1 MEIKQMKELMAA
13 MARCG
18 TTEFELKKGD
28 FELRLKR
35 LDGSISQKPGSFDDL
50 DENGGRFAHQP
61 PVANAPLP
69 RGSDMT
75 PAHAQQQARDE
86 VQGNFITSPM
96 VGTYYSSPSPE
107 APAFVKV
114 GDKID
119 KGDVICIVE
128 AMKVMNEIKAQSSG
142 IVADVLLE
150 SGTPVEFGTKLFRIE

>member
-35 LDGSISQKPGSFDDL
+35 LDGSITQRPGSLDDL
-50 DENGGRFAHQP
+50 DESSSRFAHQL

-75 PAHAQQQARDE
+75 PAHIQNQGREEAH
-86 VQGNFITSPM
+86 GNFITSPM
-96 VGTYYSSPSPE
+96 VGTFYTSPSPE
-107 APAFVKV
+107 APTFVKV
-114 GDKID
+114 GDKIE

-142 IVADVLLE
+142 IVADILLE